1 MTVILFL
8 NLKGGVAKTTNAV
21 ATAECLANQGFK
33 TLLIDADHQCMASE
47 LALGERRLLQVER
60 KRMTLHD
67 LLASMLDDE
76 FEIENT
82 SNFIVNKVSNIGD
95 GLENLDLLPCSFR
108 IDDFQTNM
116 AKARRGYHSPDE
128 FVSMLSSRRSRLRTW
143 LNKNY
148 DFTIVDCP
156 PSLPMQIKFFLV
168 AGEYFIV
175 PSVPDRLSVRGSLY
189 LLDRLKNLG
198 IKRLES
204 LGVLWSL
211 YRKQN
216 AMHGRMIQ
224 HVAEGIHPYDQLPK
238 PFETVIPNSAAI
250 ADSTEPERNPPSF
263 SQKYSPQFSKLYRDL
278 CFEIIQRTNW
288 QDTGRIERRS
298 SSEPVINQL
307 G

>member
-1 MTVILFL
+1 MSIILFL

-47 LALGERRLLQVER
+47 LTLGENRLLQCEKR
-60 KRMTLHD
+60 RMTLHD

-76 FEIENT
+76 FELENT
-82 SNFIVNKVSNIGD
+82 SSFIERKASNIDD
-95 GLENLDLLPCSFR
+95 GLDNLDVLPCSFR

-128 FVSMLSSRRSRLRTW
+128 FVKMLSSRRHRLRTW

-156 PSLPMQIKFFLV
+156 PSLPLQIKFFLV
-168 AGEYFIV
+168 TGEYFIV

-198 IKRLES
+198 IKRLEP

-216 AMHGRMIQ
+216 AMHGRMMQ
-224 HVAEGIHPYDQLPK
+224 HVADRIKPYDRLPE

-250 ADSTEPERNPPSF
+250 ADSTEPDHTPASF
-263 SQKYSPQFSKLYRDL
+263 TVKYSPKFAKLYREL
-278 CFEIIQRTNW
+278 CHEIIQRTNW
-288 QDTGRIERRS
+288 QDSEAISGRSKE
-298 SSEPVINQL
+298 SEAAV
-307 G
+307 